1 MSSTTSDRP
10 VRKLSGSSSLPQETP
25 RVEGFQ
31 EVDLQL
37 HSQLGHLSGN
47 FPCIYNGTKGT
58 LFCGSGGCSF
68 VGWTL
73 FFEKRVELDWK
84 RVLQVV
90 HSTNDVNGITFVM
103 QHEHEEY
110 TFTALPHAE
119 RVWATLV
126 NLHNESLF
134 KNQQELLV
142 STTPSRR
149 TSLRRMSTD
158 PVYPTTI
165 SAGNGTTDTNSV
177 NGPSIVEAAYVAAA
191 SVACNEEFRAPTSS
205 RNLAAKSVSS
215 RKSQLWNTNSPER
228 QTTETSDDLQQAWK
242 ELTNGANDKESY
254 ATTAIQDK
262 ILPCTLDDF
271 LDKFIGTDALFPYST
286 YMQSSGDD
294 VLQVTEWK
302 RDEQHGVY
310 SRMLEYNHPVNAPLA
325 PPMAKARKEQRY
337 RRFGEMGLS
346 IETDTFVQDV
356 PMADCFFVTD
366 RVLVEPTA
374 GENGTAVLILAE
386 FDIRFIKSTMFRSL
400 ISNTTKSEFL
410 KWFQGLGEYWSESIV
425 SPMETEREEKHLV
438 AAGSVETVLVKDTK
452 PPVVM
457 PLTGMLGQN
466 PLLTILVILVL
477 VMQLWTVMEI
487 SSMKRAMLE
496 IESEMAMR
504 DVTCQTLDTTAS

>member
-1 MSSTTSDRP
+1 
-10 VRKLSGSSSLPQETP
+10 
-25 RVEGFQ
+25 
-31 EVDLQL
+31 
-37 HSQLGHLSGN
+37 
-47 FPCIYNGTKGT
+47 
-58 LFCGSGGCSF
+58 
-68 VGWTL
+68 
-73 FFEKRVELDWK
+73 
-84 RVLQVV
+84 
-90 HSTNDVNGITFVM
+90 
-103 QHEHEEY
+103 
-110 TFTALPHAE
+110 
-119 RVWATLV
+119 
-126 NLHNESLF
+126 
-134 KNQQELLV
+134 
-142 STTPSRR
+142 
-149 TSLRRMSTD
+149 
-158 PVYPTTI
+158 
-165 SAGNGTTDTNSV
+165 
-177 NGPSIVEAAYVAAA
+177 
-191 SVACNEEFRAPTSS
+191 
-205 RNLAAKSVSS
+205 
-215 RKSQLWNTNSPER
+215 
-228 QTTETSDDLQQAWK
+228 
-242 ELTNGANDKESY
+242 
-254 ATTAIQDK
+254 
-262 ILPCTLDDF
+262 
-271 LDKFIGTDALFPYST
+271 
-286 YMQSSGDD
+286 MQSSGDD

-425 SPMETEREEKHLV
+425 APMETELEEKHLV

>member
-1 MSSTTSDRP
+1 
-10 VRKLSGSSSLPQETP
+10 
-25 RVEGFQ
+25 
-31 EVDLQL
+31 
-37 HSQLGHLSGN
+37 
-47 FPCIYNGTKGT
+47 
-58 LFCGSGGCSF
+58 
-68 VGWTL
+68 
-73 FFEKRVELDWK
+73 
-84 RVLQVV
+84 
-90 HSTNDVNGITFVM
+90 
-103 QHEHEEY
+103 
-110 TFTALPHAE
+110 
-119 RVWATLV
+119 
-126 NLHNESLF
+126 
-134 KNQQELLV
+134 
-142 STTPSRR
+142 
-149 TSLRRMSTD
+149 
-158 PVYPTTI
+158 
-165 SAGNGTTDTNSV
+165 
-177 NGPSIVEAAYVAAA
+177 
-191 SVACNEEFRAPTSS
+191 
-205 RNLAAKSVSS
+205 
-215 RKSQLWNTNSPER
+215 
-228 QTTETSDDLQQAWK
+228 
-242 ELTNGANDKESY
+242 
-254 ATTAIQDK
+254 
-262 ILPCTLDDF
+262 
-271 LDKFIGTDALFPYST
+271 
-286 YMQSSGDD
+286 MQSSGDD

>member
-1 MSSTTSDRP
+1 
-10 VRKLSGSSSLPQETP
+10 
-25 RVEGFQ
+25 
-31 EVDLQL
+31 
-37 HSQLGHLSGN
+37 
-47 FPCIYNGTKGT
+47 
-58 LFCGSGGCSF
+58 
-68 VGWTL
+68 
-73 FFEKRVELDWK
+73 
-84 RVLQVV
+84 
-90 HSTNDVNGITFVM
+90 
-103 QHEHEEY
+103 
-110 TFTALPHAE
+110 
-119 RVWATLV
+119 
-126 NLHNESLF
+126 
-134 KNQQELLV
+134 
-142 STTPSRR
+142 
-149 TSLRRMSTD
+149 
-158 PVYPTTI
+158 
-165 SAGNGTTDTNSV
+165 
-177 NGPSIVEAAYVAAA
+177 
-191 SVACNEEFRAPTSS
+191 
-205 RNLAAKSVSS
+205 
-215 RKSQLWNTNSPER
+215 
-228 QTTETSDDLQQAWK
+228 
-242 ELTNGANDKESY
+242 
-254 ATTAIQDK
+254 
-262 ILPCTLDDF
+262 
-271 LDKFIGTDALFPYST
+271 
-286 YMQSSGDD
+286 MQSSGDD

-425 SPMETEREEKHLV
+425 APMETELEEKHLV

-452 PPVVM
+452 PPVVT
-457 PLTGMLGQN
+457 PLTEMLGQN
-466 PLLTILVILVL
+466 PVLTILVILVL

-496 IESEMAMR
+496 IESKMAMR